1 MTTTLLMIDAS
12 DIKRRKYDCYLTS
25 DRPCNYLIIE
35 ADTIT
40 KAKELCEQ
48 KKPNLIL
55 LSWQFPDGNGLEF
68 LDWMK
73 QQGQISLI
81 PTLLLVNQK
90 DEHIAAQSTKSG
102 IQDYLVKEHLT
113 PERLM
118 RSLDN
123 LLERMQ
129 LLSNVSDVVNLRKR
143 AEAIKLENEEKFLC
157 LVQCSDDV
165 IWSIDLEGKFIY
177 LSPQFKELF
186 DWEPNEWIGRSI
198 IDLVHQG
205 DRPRF
210 TDNVQNVLASAS
222 KSEMP
227 VEIRH
232 LQKDGSYVWV
242 STHMTA
248 VKNYQRDVIAIQGIL
263 RDISDRISLAYAIRE
278 RKLVETRLN
287 ESNEALAAM
296 NQELIRAAQQKK
308 EFLTDISHELR
319 TSLNAVLGSIECL
332 QEGVYGD
339 LNDKQRKILQ
349 VIEHSE
355 NHLLT
360 LIDKVIYFSQSE

>member
-12 DIKRRKYDCYLTS
+12 DIKRRKYYCYLTS
-25 DRPCNYLIIE
+25 DHPCDYLIME
-35 ADTIT
+35 ADSIAR
-40 KAKELCEQ
+40 AKEICEE
-48 KKPNLIL
+48 KKPDLIL

-73 QQGQISLI
+73 QHGQTALI

-90 DEHIAAQSTKSG
+90 DEHIAAQITKSG
-102 IQDYLVKEHLT
+102 IQDYLVKEHIN

-129 LLSNVSDVVNLRKR
+129 LLNNVSDVVNLRKR
-143 AEAIKLENEEKFLC
+143 AEMMKSEHEERFLC

-186 DWEPNEWIGRSI
+186 DWEPHEWIGRSI

-205 DRPRF
+205 DRPRL
-210 TDNVQNVLASAS
+210 TDSIDTTLASAN
-222 KSEMP
+222 KAEMP
-227 VEIRH
+227 VEFRH

-242 STHMTA
+242 STHMTS
-248 VKNYQRDVIAIQGIL
+248 VKNHHRDVIAIQGIS

-308 EFLTDISHELR
+308 EFLTNISHELR

-339 LNDKQRKILQ
+339 INDKQRKILQ